1 MSKDTLLPWIP
12 SQLYNK
18 DLQEADSS
26 ARQLCELH
34 SHHTTNLGA
43 ITTSSATPR
52 KICSQSVS

>member
-1 MSKDTLLPWIP
+1 MSKDTLLPRTP

-34 SHHTTNLGA
+34 THRTTSLGS

-52 KICSQSVS
+52 KICSQSAS